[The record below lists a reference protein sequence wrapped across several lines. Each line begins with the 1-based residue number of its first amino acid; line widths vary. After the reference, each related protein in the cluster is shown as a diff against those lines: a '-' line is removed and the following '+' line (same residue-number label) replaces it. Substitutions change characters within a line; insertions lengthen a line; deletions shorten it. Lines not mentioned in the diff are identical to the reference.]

1 MWLGGLNSGPRS
13 VEPGSQSVGSTDTLS
28 VGSSQHPFPTTVIG
42 CGQSGP
48 QSHVRCI
55 LLNKTD
61 VHAFH
66 AKPLS
71 ARKKAPDE
79 VYFANGLRKAASN
92 NQQRPSII
100 FPSTLSHK
108 TAPPQGKL
116 ANRLYTGWGIV
127 SPLTVATI
135 CISSRYYLGRSVAS

>member
-1 MWLGGLNSGPRS
+1 
-13 VEPGSQSVGSTDTLS
+13 
-28 VGSSQHPFPTTVIG
+28 
-42 CGQSGP
+42 
-48 QSHVRCI
+48 

-61 VHAFH
+61 VHAIH

-79 VYFANGLRKAASN
+79 VYFANGLRKAARN

-108 TAPPQGKL
+108 TGPPQSMAVRFAL
-116 ANRLYTGWGIV
+116 EMNDPAYIRFTGELPFGVHAWGLHDRKFWAGVFYRIDLIR
-127 SPLTVATI
+127 SPAELPI
-135 CISSRYYLGRSVAS
+135 